1 MSTVEPKAS
10 IGHQKLWQLHG
21 LAKDSGQ
28 VALAH
33 EIADLIA
40 ASSGG
45 ELAENAGIELPD
57 REAIHAQVLMRP
69 GNVRTSL
76 ENVDDVVAALS
87 ALGFFR
93 AAPVPPSSLTVTHA
107 QLLSWQKEALS
118 WKTPS
123 IGIEIMHILAQ
134 ADQPSKPRISP
145 CGVQMVDCPECGN
158 QWDHY
163 FSCGYEESPAA
174 EPATDAVGGRS

>member
-45 ELAENAGIELPD
+45 EELAASVGLPD
-57 REAIHAQVLMRP
+57 RETIHAQVLMRP
-69 GNVRTSL
+69 GNVRTSV

-87 ALGFFR
+87 ALGVLR
-93 AAPVPPSSLTVTHA
+93 VAPVS
-107 QLLSWQKEALS
+107 QLA
-118 WKTPS
+118 
-123 IGIEIMHILAQ
+123 
-134 ADQPSKPRISP
+134 KPRISP

-158 QWDHY
+158 QWDH
-163 FSCGYEESPAA
+163 FFTCGYEVGPAA
-174 EPATDAVGGRS
+174 EPTTDTVGANS